1 MKNKIKASSF
11 KRQAATALHMYM
23 KNFIC
28 IMQLTEGENMK
39 ATKFII
45 EKQHDALVEV
55 IQFLDS
61 NGHSDT
67 EVRETVDR
75 ILNSRSFDEVKEDSD
90 NEIKQAEEVLKRYE
104 YTD

>member
-1 MKNKIKASSF
+1 
-11 KRQAATALHMYM
+11 
-23 KNFIC
+23 
-28 IMQLTEGENMK
+28 MK

-45 EKQHDALVEV
+45 EKQQDALVEV

-75 ILNSRSFDEVKEDSD
+75 ILNSRSFDELM
-90 NEIKQAEEVLKRYE
+90 EESQMELTRIRLI
-104 YTD
+104 

>member
-1 MKNKIKASSF
+1 
-11 KRQAATALHMYM
+11 
-23 KNFIC
+23 
-28 IMQLTEGENMK
+28 MQLTERNNMK

-45 EKQHDALVEV
+45 ERQQDALVEV

-75 ILNSRSFDEVKEDSD
+75 ILNSRSFDELMEESAQ
-90 NEIKQAEEVLKRYE
+90 EMKQAEEVLKRYE
-104 YTD
+104 YAD

>member
-1 MKNKIKASSF
+1 
-11 KRQAATALHMYM
+11 
-23 KNFIC
+23 
-28 IMQLTEGENMK
+28 MK

-45 EKQHDALVEV
+45 ERQHDALVEV

-75 ILNSRSFDEVKEDSD
+75 ILNSRSFDEAKEDS
-90 NEIKQAEEVLKRYE
+90 NKEIKQAEAALEISREIGFDDDLSKPWRSA
-104 YTD
+104 

>member
-1 MKNKIKASSF
+1 MI
-11 KRQAATALHMYM
+11 
-23 KNFIC
+23 IWDV
-28 IMQLTEGENMK
+28 TERNNMK
-39 ATKFII
+39 TTKFII
-45 EKQHDALVEV
+45 DLQQNALVEV

-75 ILNSRSFDEVKEDSD
+75 ILNSRSFDELMEESAQ
-90 NEIKQAEEVLKRYE
+90 EMKQAEEVLKRYE

>member
-1 MKNKIKASSF
+1 
-11 KRQAATALHMYM
+11 
-23 KNFIC
+23 
-28 IMQLTEGENMK
+28 MK

-45 EKQHDALVEV
+45 ERQHDALVEV

-75 ILNSRSFDEVKEDSD
+75 ILNSRSFDEAKEDSD

-104 YTD
+104 YTE

>member
-1 MKNKIKASSF
+1 
-11 KRQAATALHMYM
+11 
-23 KNFIC
+23 
-28 IMQLTEGENMK
+28 MQLTERNNME

-45 EKQHDALVEV
+45 EKQQDALVEV

-75 ILNSRSFDEVKEDSD
+75 ILNSRSFDEAKEDSD

>member
-1 MKNKIKASSF
+1 M
-11 KRQAATALHMYM
+11 R
-23 KNFIC
+23 
-28 IMQLTEGENMK
+28 

-45 EKQHDALVEV
+45 EKQQDALVEV

-75 ILNSRSFDEVKEDSD
+75 ILNSRSFDEAKEDSD
-90 NEIKQAEEVLKRYE
+90 KEIKQAEEVLKRYE
-104 YTD
+104 YED

>member
-1 MKNKIKASSF
+1 
-11 KRQAATALHMYM
+11 
-23 KNFIC
+23 
-28 IMQLTEGENMK
+28 MK
-39 ATKFII
+39 ATIEII
-45 EKQHDALVEV
+45 KRQQDALVEV

-61 NGHSDT
+61 HGHSNT

-75 ILNSRSFDEVKEDSD
+75 ILNSRSFDELMEDSD

>member
-1 MKNKIKASSF
+1 
-11 KRQAATALHMYM
+11 
-23 KNFIC
+23 
-28 IMQLTEGENMK
+28 MK

-55 IQFLDS
+55 IQFLDG

-75 ILNSRSFDEVKEDSD
+75 ILNSRSFDEAKEDSD

>member
-1 MKNKIKASSF
+1 
-11 KRQAATALHMYM
+11 
-23 KNFIC
+23 
-28 IMQLTEGENMK
+28 MK
-39 ATKFII
+39 ATIEII
-45 EKQHDALVEV
+45 AQQHAALVQV

-75 ILNSRSFDEVKEDSD
+75 ILNSRSFDELMEESAQ
-90 NEIKQAEEVLKRYE
+90 EMKQAEEVLKRYE

>member
-1 MKNKIKASSF
+1 
-11 KRQAATALHMYM
+11 
-23 KNFIC
+23 
-28 IMQLTEGENMK
+28 MK

-45 EKQHDALVEV
+45 EKQQDALVEV

-61 NGHSDT
+61 HAHSDT

-75 ILNSRSFDEVKEDSD
+75 ILNSRSFDEAKEDSD
-90 NEIKQAEEVLKRYE
+90 KEIQQAEEVLKRYE

>member
-1 MKNKIKASSF
+1 
-11 KRQAATALHMYM
+11 
-23 KNFIC
+23 
-28 IMQLTEGENMK
+28 MK

-45 EKQHDALVEV
+45 EKQQDALVEV

-75 ILNSRSFDEVKEDSD
+75 ILNSRSFDEAKEDSD
-90 NEIKQAEEVLKRYE
+90 KEIKQAEEVLKRYE

>member
-1 MKNKIKASSF
+1 
-11 KRQAATALHMYM
+11 
-23 KNFIC
+23 
-28 IMQLTEGENMK
+28 MK

-45 EKQHDALVEV
+45 EKQQDALVEV

-61 NGHSDT
+61 HGHSNT

-75 ILNSRSFDEVKEDSD
+75 ILNSRSFDELMEESAQ
-90 NEIKQAEEVLKRYE
+90 EIKQAEEVLKRYE

>member
-1 MKNKIKASSF
+1 MK
-11 KRQAATALHMYM
+11 T
-23 KNFIC
+23 
-28 IMQLTEGENMK
+28 
-39 ATKFII
+39 TKFII
-45 EKQHDALVEV
+45 EKQQDALVEV

-75 ILNSRSFDEVKEDSD
+75 ILNSRSFDELKEGSD
-90 NEIKQAEEVLKRYE
+90 KEIQQAEEVLKRYE

>member
-1 MKNKIKASSF
+1 MKSTIEII
-11 KRQAATALHMYM
+11 KRQ
-23 KNFIC
+23 
-28 IMQLTEGENMK
+28 Q
-39 ATKFII
+39 
-45 EKQHDALVEV
+45 DALVEV

-61 NGHSDT
+61 NGHSNT

-75 ILNSRSFDEVKEDSD
+75 ILNSRSFDELMEDSD

>member
-1 MKNKIKASSF
+1 
-11 KRQAATALHMYM
+11 
-23 KNFIC
+23 
-28 IMQLTEGENMK
+28 MK

-45 EKQHDALVEV
+45 ERQQDALVDV

>member
-1 MKNKIKASSF
+1 
-11 KRQAATALHMYM
+11 
-23 KNFIC
+23 
-28 IMQLTEGENMK
+28 MK

-45 EKQHDALVEV
+45 EKQHNALVEV

-75 ILNSRSFDEVKEDSD
+75 ILNSRSFDEAKEDSD
-90 NEIKQAEEVLKRYE
+90 NEIKLAEIREQSEGKRINRVLNRF
-104 YTD
+104 DDLLGDQS

>member
-1 MKNKIKASSF
+1 
-11 KRQAATALHMYM
+11 
-23 KNFIC
+23 
-28 IMQLTEGENMK
+28 MK

-45 EKQHDALVEV
+45 EKQQDALVEV

-75 ILNSRSFDEVKEDSD
+75 ILNSRSFDEAKEDSD
-90 NEIKQAEEVLKRYE
+90 KEIKQAEEVLKRYE
-104 YTD
+104 YED